1 MMCLGSEAVVISF
14 SFFFSEAEAAEA
26 VEAKDEAAVGVWDF
40 FSGVGVFFLGVEA
53 ALAVEADKD
62 IAASEAE

>member
-14 SFFFSEAEAAEA
+14 SFFFSEAEA
-26 VEAKDEAAVGVWDF
+26 VEAKDEPAVGVWDF
-40 FSGVGVFFLGVEA
+40 FSGVGVFFLGVKA
-53 ALAVEADKD
+53 ALAVEAADND